1 MSDSASVKMPLELH
15 RDPIMSE
22 PDEEHPL
29 LRDTDRPGWW
39 GWIDKLSEQV
49 SRHLNPILIKEA
61 RQSLKSRQF
70 AVTFFLLL
78 ITSWFWMIIGV
89 VTLAPDIYFVPSG
102 AELMSGYYF
111 LLAIPMIAMVPLAA
125 HRSLAA
131 ELDEGTYELL
141 AITKLTSMRIVTGK
155 LGSAVLQ
162 MLVYFAALVPCF
174 AFCYLLRGI
183 DMVMIGTTIMLVFG
197 VSILLTT
204 FGLLL
209 ATVVQNRAGQIFTLL
224 VLLGVIV
231 FCEFFCGLFVL
242 EVIMRQQIFWNGE
255 GVVFTLLFSA
265 VTVSCMVMFVR
276 AAAARIAPITE
287 NRSTRLRWIMFAQQL
302 IWIASIAT
310 LALWYSEE
318 EVLQFG
324 IMIQGGYWLLMGT
337 LMLGESSE
345 LSPRVLRTLPQTTF
359 GRMMM
364 LWFSPGPGTGFMFA
378 ITTGCAGMMS
388 LGMVAV
394 LFGINN
400 AFEPLTFAFLMM
412 GYLTMFLGGSRLI
425 VLPIAWRIGNTFAIP
440 CCVTAALLALGV
452 IAPSVFMAITTGGP
466 SQQYGLQEFTNWIW
480 TIDRSFSRSSSIEAV
495 AFISFLSGG
504 TVFVVN
510 LFLLIREFTYRR
522 VAIPVRVIADSEK

>member
-1 MSDSASVKMPLELH
+1 MSNSASVGMPLELH
-15 RDPIMSE
+15 NEPIMAD
-22 PDEEHPL
+22 PDDEHPL

-39 GWIDKLSEQV
+39 GWIDKQSERV

-102 AELMSGYYF
+102 ADLMSGYYF

-141 AITKLTSMRIVTGK
+141 AITRLTSMRIVTGK

-183 DMVMIGTTIMLVFG
+183 DMVMISTTIVLVFG

-231 FCEFFCGLFVL
+231 FSEFLCGAFVL
-242 EVIMRQQIFWNGE
+242 EVILGQQIFWNAE

-318 EVLQFG
+318 EVLEFG
-324 IMIQGGYWLLMGT
+324 IMILGGYWLLMGT

-345 LSPRVLRTLPQTTF
+345 LSPRVLRT
-359 GRMMM
+359 
-364 LWFSPGPGTGFMFA
+364 
-378 ITTGCAGMMS
+378 
-388 LGMVAV
+388 
-394 LFGINN
+394 
-400 AFEPLTFAFLMM
+400 
-412 GYLTMFLGGSRLI
+412 
-425 VLPIAWRIGNTFAIP
+425 
-440 CCVTAALLALGV
+440 
-452 IAPSVFMAITTGGP
+452 
-466 SQQYGLQEFTNWIW
+466 
-480 TIDRSFSRSSSIEAV
+480 
-495 AFISFLSGG
+495 
-504 TVFVVN
+504 
-510 LFLLIREFTYRR
+510 
-522 VAIPVRVIADSEK
+522 